1 MHGFPCHI
9 QQVPL
14 PERRPPFAPA
24 PAPCA
29 GFSAPRQFNGIS
41 LGRRVRILGTVSDAA
56 DAGLRDKLNQL
67 GTVFPGTGLHLAYE
81 LPPKGGAP
89 GATGS

>member
-1 MHGFPCHI
+1 M
-9 QQVPL
+9 
-14 PERRPPFAPA
+14 
-24 PAPCA
+24 
-29 GFSAPRQFNGIS
+29 
-41 LGRRVRILGTVSDAA
+41 RILGTVSDAA